1 LHIGAEVLTLLSLGW
16 WVVLERRGYRE
27 RLLQETEPIIIGRR
41 ETMVGIKV

>member
-1 LHIGAEVLTLLSLGW
+1 LGW

-41 ETMVGIKV
+41 ETMVGFKV